1 MNYSVTT
8 KLAPE
13 KVIEAA
19 VKYFGEGGLGLE
31 MTSQGS
37 DCVTFQGG
45 GGHVEITACQKE
57 KEKRSEVQILTRE
70 WDYQAKEF
78 MGKIKS

>member
-1 MNYSVTT
+1 MNYSVNT

-19 VKYFGEGGLGLE
+19 LKHFGEGGVGLDV
-31 MTSQGS
+31 TSQGT

-45 GGHVEITACQKE
+45 GGHVEVIACRKE
-57 KEKRSEVQILTRE
+57 GEKRSEVNILTRE
-70 WDYQAKEF
+70 WDYQVQEF
-78 MGKIKS
+78 MGKIKG